1 MRRREVEQDAARARR
16 PRKPASGRLRVTDRA
31 NYVALP
37 SVAARGA
44 AERRRNPPG

>member
-1 MRRREVEQDAARARR
+1 MRRLEVERDAVRAREIR
-16 PRKPASGRLRVTDRA
+16 NFTSARLRVADRA

-44 AERRRNPPG
+44 GERRRNPPG